1 MRTLIFRQTVTEV
14 ARTSYN
20 PAGVCV
26 TTVLLD
32 TPPGAETFLADFSD
46 TGDALAPL
54 RRADRWMA
62 QMSDGQ
68 PYRIDRRIQRTPSV
82 GSMTHRQFIERP

>member
-1 MRTLIFRQTVTEV
+1 MRTLMFRQTVVEV
-14 ARTSYN
+14 ERTPHN

-26 TTVLLD
+26 TTVLLG
-32 TPPGAETFLADFSD
+32 TPPGGETFLADFSD

-62 QMSDGQ
+62 AMSDGQ
-68 PYRIDRRIQRTPSV
+68 PYQVDRRLQRSPRV
-82 GSMTHRQFIERP
+82 ASMTHREILSRG